1 MEDAG
6 ENAGNAMLTLR
17 RTVNVVT
24 VVAAIG
30 LVGGLGFYKVE
41 EARRQA
47 AVDDLAG
54 DVSRFEQMVKLRAA
68 TKDVELNGR
77 GWPVTIDPAWF
88 DGDPPRNRLLTG
100 DRPWVEV
107 ARPEDAHLRDPVV
120 RVALDER
127 FASFWY
133 NPYQGIVRARVP
145 LEIND
150 KLTLD
155 LYNTVNGTALTTI
168 YQDWSVPVHAP
179 AEEPNPPTPEP
190 DTTAA
195 VEPDDPNSESAL
207 DPTRA
212 PDAPAGAA
220 TPPAETPKSDPPP
233 PPRPR

>member
-1 MEDAG
+1 
-6 ENAGNAMLTLR
+6 MLTLR

-24 VVAAIG
+24 IVAAIG
-30 LVGGLGFYKVE
+30 LVGGLGYYKVE
-41 EARRQA
+41 EARHQA
-47 AVDDLAG
+47 AIDALAG

-107 ARPEDAHLRDPVV
+107 AGPEDAHLRDPVV

-150 KLTLD
+150 KLTLE

-168 YQDWSVPVHAP
+168 YQDWSVSAHAP
-179 AEEPNPPTPEP
+179 EEAPNPPKPEME
-190 DTTAA
+190 TTAS
-195 VEPDDPNSESAL
+195 VDPVDPNSEHAL
-207 DPTRA
+207 DPTKP
-212 PDAPAGAA
+212 PDAPAESV
-220 TPPAETPKSDPPP
+220 PPPTGVPPSDPPSPPP